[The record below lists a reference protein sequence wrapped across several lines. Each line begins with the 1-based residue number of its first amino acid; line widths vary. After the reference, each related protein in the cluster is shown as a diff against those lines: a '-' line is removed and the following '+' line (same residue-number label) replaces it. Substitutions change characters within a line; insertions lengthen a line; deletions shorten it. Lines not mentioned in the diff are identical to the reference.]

1 MIDVSV
7 VEITRRRAL
16 IWLASGSLAGLFPTT
31 LACAPEESS
40 SLDRPEAADAIAVPE
55 AILQLGREY
64 LEQTPDEAR
73 RRDLLALLPPELAD
87 PAADLSGPLAA
98 RVREDFE
105 QNRVVLLRGWLLAR
119 TELRAAAL
127 VALMEPGLGA

>member
-16 IWLASGSLAGLFPTT
+16 FWLATGSLAGLFPTT

-73 RRDLLALLPPELAD
+73 RRDLLALLPSELAD
-87 PAADLSGPLAA
+87 PAADLSGPLAE

-105 QNRVVLLRGWLLAR
+105 HNRVVLLRGWLLAR
-119 TELRAAAL
+119 TELRVAAL
-127 VALMEPGLGA
+127 VALMEPGPGA